1 MTVEYVRDSKG
12 FCMHTDIGEPGELL
26 GKIADNPASR
36 FDSYVDRSST
46 SKKILTDVFKKGDR
60 YFRTGDIMRLDEM
73 GYFYFCDRTGDT
85 FRWKGENVSTV
96 EVEGIMSRLFDLS
109 DVVVYG
115 VEIPGTEG
123 RAGMA
128 AICNVDV
135 LPPNLYQEL
144 SRVLPAYAIPV
155 FIRLISEADTTGT
168 FKLQKVWYR
177 KEGYN
182 MGVISNPVFMLDVRE
197 KQYSPLDMDK
207 YTQLMNKEI
216 SFWSNELAVVLISP
230 L

>member
-1 MTVEYVRDSKG
+1 MTGEYVRDSNG
-12 FCMHTDIGEPGELL
+12 FCMHTDINEPGELL

-36 FDSYVDRSST
+36 FDGYVDNVAT
-46 SKKILTDVFKKGDR
+46 NKKILTDVFKKGDR

-96 EVEGIMSRLFDLS
+96 EVEGIMSRLFNLS

-115 VEIPGTEG
+115 VEVPGTEG

-128 AICNVDV
+128 AICNVDD

-144 SRVLPAYAIPV
+144 SHVLPAYAIPV

-168 FKLQKVWYR
+168 FKLQKVRYR
-177 KEGYN
+177 KEGFDV
-182 MGVISNPVFMLDVRE
+182 GVVSDPLFVLNTHD
-197 KQYSPLDMDK
+197 KKYSPVDEDK

-216 SFWSNELAVVLISP
+216 RLWNITVVFLYS
-230 L
+230 